1 MKYMIMMNCPR
12 DGYAQFMSWPREIL
26 EAHFA
31 FMEAFG
37 EKLRA
42 AGELVSAE
50 GLASPV
56 QAKAVRAG
64 KDGKPVTDGVFPE
77 TKEFLAGYWIVDV
90 DKPERACEL
99 AGEVLAAPHV
109 DVMADGKPFEMVIEV
124 REVMSS
130 HEDLE

>member
-1 MKYMIMMNCPR
+1 MMNTPH
-12 DGYAQFMSWPREIL
+12 DGYAQFMSWPKEIL

-37 EKLRA
+37 QKLRA
-42 AGELVSAE
+42 SGELLSAE

-77 TKEFLAGYWIVDV
+77 SKEFLAGYWIVDV
-90 DKPERACEL
+90 DSPERACEI
-99 AGEVLAAPHV
+99 AGEVLAAPH
-109 DVMADGKPFEMVIEV
+109 GKVTAGGAPFEMVIEV
-124 REVMSS
+124 REILGG
-130 HEDLE
+130 HQDLE